1 MQHVFVIVYMCTSS
15 LCLFSHE
22 LSVWFDAFYFHFYH
36 NEKVCVCAC
45 VCVCRYH
52 EYSSKASVLE
62 AAQNSSPCGR
72 VGSWKRCCN
81 STDSVPYL
89 YDINVFCPS
98 PFPPLNFIFMA
109 NYSGMCV

>member
-1 MQHVFVIVYMCTSS
+1 MCVHPV
-15 LCLFSHE
+15 C
-22 LSVWFDAFYFHFYH
+22 AYFHMSCEAGLMHFAFSFIIM
-36 NEKVCVCAC
+36 KRC
-45 VCVCRYH
+45 VCVCRYR

-109 NYSGMCV
+109 IYSGMCV